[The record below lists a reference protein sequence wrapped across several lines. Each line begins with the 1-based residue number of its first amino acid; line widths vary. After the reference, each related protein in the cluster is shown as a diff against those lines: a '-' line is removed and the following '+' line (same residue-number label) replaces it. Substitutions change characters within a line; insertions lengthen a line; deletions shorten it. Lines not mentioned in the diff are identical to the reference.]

1 MRRLESTGLGKI
13 RFQDLRHGFGS
24 LLIQGG
30 TSLAYVKEQIG
41 HSSMQVTVDEYGH
54 LIPGANVNWVDRL
67 DREPRLHQT
76 ATVPGSPTLD
86 SPELIE
92 KIWWRRSESNRRP
105 RDYEPVWAD

>member
-1 MRRLESTGLGKI
+1 VLVTPKFPVLFIPSFWGLYTRRTDETSGEHGLGKI

-67 DREPRLHQT
+67 DREPRLH
-76 ATVPGSPTLD
+76 
-86 SPELIE
+86 
-92 KIWWRRSESNRRP
+92 
-105 RDYEPVWAD
+105 